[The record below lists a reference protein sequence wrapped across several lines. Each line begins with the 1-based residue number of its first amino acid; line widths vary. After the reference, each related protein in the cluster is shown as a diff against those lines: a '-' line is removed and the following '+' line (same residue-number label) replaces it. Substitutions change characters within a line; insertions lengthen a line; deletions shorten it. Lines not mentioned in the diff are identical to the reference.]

1 MNYHH
6 IYGGEA
12 ESRKSNY
19 TDLVLSILH
28 LNILGLLA
36 SIKFINVFCFRTED
50 QICQF
55 LLCESGKQVL
65 WSCHQLL
72 RIWMG
77 WLIPLCWQVN
87 YIACSLAN
95 QYPLT
100 ITPSVCPSSD
110 ADLFIHHNCAST
122 NLFQFHAY
130 PLDGMRKLS
139 MKVLSA
145 ISTLLPSNW
154 GSRRGWRLA
163 IKPNSFA
170 NYAWKIFTAVL

>member
-1 MNYHH
+1 MSKSGALDLASSLGGSIAKGQVKSAAEQYVNYHH

-65 WSCHQLL
+65 
-72 RIWMG
+72 
-77 WLIPLCWQVN
+77 
-87 YIACSLAN
+87 
-95 QYPLT
+95 
-100 ITPSVCPSSD
+100 
-110 ADLFIHHNCAST
+110 
-122 NLFQFHAY
+122 
-130 PLDGMRKLS
+130 
-139 MKVLSA
+139 
-145 ISTLLPSNW
+145 
-154 GSRRGWRLA
+154 
-163 IKPNSFA
+163 
-170 NYAWKIFTAVL
+170 